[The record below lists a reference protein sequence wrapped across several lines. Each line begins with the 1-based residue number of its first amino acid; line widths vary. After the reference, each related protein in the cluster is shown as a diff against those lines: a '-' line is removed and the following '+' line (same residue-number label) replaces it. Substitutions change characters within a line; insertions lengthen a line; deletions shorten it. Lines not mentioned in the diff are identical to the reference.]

1 MFKFFNC
8 LLANSSISQVSADKV
23 TIEDDEGQGAC
34 TEENGRSSICQ
45 VSADKVTIEDDK
57 GQDACTEENRR
68 FAFTQS

>member
-23 TIEDDEGQGAC
+23 TIEDDKGQGAC
-34 TEENGRSSICQ
+34 TEENGR
-45 VSADKVTIEDDK
+45 
-57 GQDACTEENRR
+57 